1 MISPRCN
8 LSKAFL
14 ARLVSIAHDP
24 VSVDRLKSK
33 VGRCTFSQIPAWD
46 YLRLYPRLKGRG
58 PIEAFEIE
66 SSTIQRSLMPVGES
80 SSCNV
85 LKMSV
90 RSVACV
96 PYRISMTY
104 DKIIKV

>member
-1 MISPRCN
+1 MIGPRCN

-14 ARLVSIAHDP
+14 EHLVSIAHNP

-58 PIEAFEIE
+58 PIEARKRILQLFQIV
-66 SSTIQRSLMPVGES
+66 SVSTAERPW
-80 SSCNV
+80 
-85 LKMSV
+85 
-90 RSVACV
+90 
-96 PYRISMTY
+96 PH
-104 DKIIKV
+104 